1 MKKNKRL
8 YWVLGGV
15 ILILVVAAYLSGNV
29 QEVQTITAEKG
40 TIQRVVVENGIV
52 NARTARDLYTETG
65 GKIIS
70 LPVEAGESLQQD
82 EIIAVLDNP
91 AIPLSISNAQT
102 QLAQVKAAIAAQQ
115 ASLAGINTEFTAANR
130 QLARIEE
137 LYKAGGAS
145 LAEYDNAILAAE
157 KLQKS
162 LEDLNNSMSYYR
174 LQEESLAEALKIAR
188 DNQDK
193 LTIKC
198 PFAGKLMYLAC
209 EEGQIIAAGTAVAGV
224 AVAGELEV
232 MADVLSDDIAE
243 IAEGQTVLITAPV
256 LGNTILSGQVV
267 RIYPQAEEKLSALG
281 VIQRRVPV
289 LINLPEAAHLKPGFE
304 VRAEI
309 QTVRKENVLFLPRG
323 AVRTNQDDQQ
333 EVMAV
338 VNGRTVVKAVDTG
351 LYDNENIE
359 ILNGIE
365 EGDLIIKEAGTQIS
379 AGTRVKTAQ

>member
-1 MKKNKRL
+1 MKKYKKL

-15 ILILVVAAYLSGNV
+15 ILILVVAAYLSGSV

-40 TIQRVVVENGIV
+40 TIQRTVVENGIV

-65 GKIIS
+65 GKVIS
-70 LPVEAGESLQQD
+70 LPVEAGKELQQD

-91 AIPLSISNAQT
+91 EIPLSISSAQT
-102 QLAQVKAAIAAQQ
+102 QLAQVQAAIAAQQ
-115 ASLAGINTEFTAANR
+115 ASLAGINTELTAAEK

-145 LAEYDNAILAAE
+145 LAEYDNALLTAE

-174 LQEESLAEALKIAR
+174 LQEESLAEALRIAR

-198 PFAGKLMYLAC
+198 PFPGKLMYLAC

-304 VRAEI
+304 VRTEI
-309 QTVRKENVLFLPRG
+309 QTVRKENVLLLPRG

-338 VNGRTVVKAVDTG
+338 VNGRIAVKTVDTG
-351 LYDNENIE
+351 WYDNENIE
-359 ILNGIE
+359 ILNGVE
-365 EGDLIIKEAGTQIS
+365 AGELIIKEAGSKIS
-379 AGTRVKTAQ
+379 AGTRVKTVQ